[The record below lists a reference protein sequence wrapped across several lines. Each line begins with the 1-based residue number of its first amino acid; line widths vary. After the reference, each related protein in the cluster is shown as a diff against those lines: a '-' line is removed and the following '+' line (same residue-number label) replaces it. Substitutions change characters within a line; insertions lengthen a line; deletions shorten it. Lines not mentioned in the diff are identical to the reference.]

1 MKIGTA
7 ARFNINAIVLVNDHD
22 ALNQASTPSPPP
34 TRASRKAGRPQC
46 GTSAEVNFAQVAE
59 AMGGADIRVGRPED
73 IRPAL
78 EKAMAS
84 NGRAVV
90 EINQGGRRHVQTGTE
105 TVGDMKAM
113 TRTWRDH

>member
-34 TRASRKAGRPQC
+34 TRASREAGRPQC

-84 NGRAVV
+84 NGRARRGDQSGRSTPSP
-90 EINQGGRRHVQTGTE
+90 NGHGDRRRHE
-105 TVGDMKAM
+105 GDDENMA
-113 TRTWRDH
+113 

>member
-1 MKIGTA
+1 
-7 ARFNINAIVLVNDHD
+7 
-22 ALNQASTPSPPP
+22 
-34 TRASRKAGRPQC
+34 
-46 GTSAEVNFAQVAE
+46 VNFAQVAE

-90 EINQGGRRHVQTGTE
+90 EIIREV
-105 TVGDMKAM
+105 DAM
-113 TRTWRDH
+113 SKRAWRPSAT